1 MGACYAVEISL
12 RFKDMPG
19 TEEAAIKALQDYI
32 ATVNANFHLDRFA
45 QAGIGTDTFDDLMQI
60 ILAGF
65 KNQEVIIEDQG
76 EWFVYSNAF
85 DASYGYG
92 LVMFYAFDTIA
103 KYLKDGSSFKMWPD
117 NDYQEYVVKDCK
129 ANLVRSIG

>member
-12 RFKDMPG
+12 RFKDIPRS
-19 TEEAAIKALQDYI
+19 EEAAIKELQDYI

-45 QAGIGTDTFDDLMQI
+45 QEGIGTDTFDDLMQI

-65 KNQEVIIEDQG
+65 KNQKVIIEERG
-76 EWFVYSNAF
+76 EYRVYSNEF

-92 LVMFYAFDTIA
+92 FVMLDAFDTIA
-103 KYLKDGSSFKMWPD
+103 KYLKDGSSCKIWPD